1 MFTNG
6 YFENIRPA
14 DLPAK
19 SHTGFLSGLLYLYQN
34 LAKVMATA
42 HSYFIRTDLIRVPT
56 AIEEAHGGTYTV
68 LWKLWKVRMLRRTLS
83 LLLRTPL
90 RYMALPLVK
99 YRLDLPEDK
108 GCIIALC
115 HTPWAR
121 LLARW
126 CRTHDFALVF
136 AGGPWKKRT
145 GRLNIP
151 GGSYSGIRRLIRH
164 LKKGGLVIVMGDNTG
179 WSCCTPVSFMGKE
192 QQASV
197 LPARLAALAEVPIAA
212 VVPHFRNN
220 RVYLDQCLILET
232 EKIKADRAKAI
243 QNIFSYYEEHILHS
257 PFDWGPP
264 VYKSLGCLE

>member
-1 MFTNG
+1 MFKNG
-6 YFENIRPA
+6 YIENMSPEG
-14 DLPAK
+14 LPAK
-19 SHTGFLSGLLYLYQN
+19 RHTGFLSGLLYLYQN
-34 LAKVMATA
+34 LAKLIAMVQT
-42 HSYFIRTDLIRVPT
+42 YFIKVPL
-56 AIEEAHGGTYTV
+56 AIEEAQGGTQMV
-68 LWKLWKVRMLRRTLS
+68 LRKLWKVRMLRRTLS

-90 RYMALPLVK
+90 RHMALPLVK

-126 CRTHDFALVF
+126 CRNNNFALVF
-136 AGGPWKKRT
+136 AGGPWRKRT
-145 GRLNIP
+145 GHLNIP

-197 LPARLAALAEVPIAA
+197 LPARLAILAEVPIAV
-212 VVPHFRNN
+212 VVPNFRNN
-220 RVYLDQCLILET
+220 RVYLDQCLILEA
-232 EKIKADRAKAI
+232 EEIKADRTTAI

-257 PFDWGPP
+257 PFNWGPP
-264 VYKSLGCLE
+264 VYKSLSSLK